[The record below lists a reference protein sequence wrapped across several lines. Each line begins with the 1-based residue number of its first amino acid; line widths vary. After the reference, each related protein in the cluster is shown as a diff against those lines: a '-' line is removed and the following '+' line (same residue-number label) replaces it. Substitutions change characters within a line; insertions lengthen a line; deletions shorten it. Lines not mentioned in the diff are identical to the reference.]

1 MLQKI
6 GDSLKGKK
14 TFAWLIL
21 VPLAFVFALWGATGA
36 VSLDIFGPQNY
47 AAKVNGERI
56 EINEAN
62 RIWQTTQSEWA
73 QQFGVDIPEEMR
85 TSLQDGVIERL
96 IRQRLLTLRSFEA
109 GYRVSA
115 ERLQQA
121 IRSEE
126 AFQVDGQYSE
136 TLALARL
143 AQIGLS
149 ADQYRADIRKDLQNE
164 QLQRALFITEFM
176 TPTEIGRRLAL
187 EDEQREVRIA
197 IVPAARFRAGIRFT
211 EPELEAWYQQNSR
224 AFLTTESV
232 RLEYAELTLDEVATG
247 VVVADADLQTL
258 YAQNRERY
266 LEPELRRARHIL
278 LADEAT
284 AVKLTERVKK
294 GEDFA
299 ALAKEFST
307 DRGSAEQ
314 GGDLGFS
321 EKSVFV
327 GAFGDAVFAMREGEI
342 RGPVKSEFGF
352 HVIRLEAIQG
362 GQARSFDELKADLA
376 EEFKLERAADLYGE
390 KLDQAQR
397 RIEQPGAVLAEVA
410 KEIGLRFA
418 VIDRFERNG
427 GAEPF
432 TANPELTTVIFG
444 DAVLNQ
450 RRIGGPLSLG
460 DDRFVIVR
468 VLEHRKPQL
477 PPLAEVR
484 ASVLEAATL
493 DRASQAARAAAETAA
508 ATMAAEGGAVK
519 FDEIARGLGV
529 TAEAARFVD
538 RRDPSVGTELRQA
551 AFAMPRPAAGK
562 VSVRAVPLAEDG
574 AAVLLLSGVR
584 SGVAS
589 SDDVL
594 RRLRVQQFV
603 GRQAQSTIAAYI
615 EEMRRSAK
623 IVKNAQAFQQ

>member
-450 RRIGGPLSLG
+450 RRIGGPVSLG